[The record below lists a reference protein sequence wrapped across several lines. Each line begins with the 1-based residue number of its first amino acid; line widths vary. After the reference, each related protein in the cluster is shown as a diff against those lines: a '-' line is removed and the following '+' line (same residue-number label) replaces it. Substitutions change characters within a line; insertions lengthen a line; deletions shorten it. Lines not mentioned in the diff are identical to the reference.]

1 MSKKSFR
8 LTDVNFARNPT
19 CPHCGSLQNRR
30 KFLHSTGELRQA
42 LGEHEA
48 GGKREGR
55 SARTRAPSLARDS
68 HFAPPYTVQLKNA
81 KKITPVLLKKIL
93 GNRATFLHI
102 KRPDKMLNPT

>member
-8 LTDVNFARNPT
+8 LIDVNFARDPT

-30 KFLHSTGELRQA
+30 KFLHFTGELRQA
-42 LGEHEA
+42 LGEREA

-68 HFAPPYTVQLKNA
+68 HFAPPYTCYRSIKERQKNYA
-81 KKITPVLLKKIL
+81 CSAEENFGKQSNFSAHK
-93 GNRATFLHI
+93 AT
-102 KRPDKMLNPT
+102 R